1 MDTQALSTK
10 LARARGTS
18 SNDDEEESS
27 RLASRLWDTGVSI
40 VTVMSPSFPL
50 AVALSVGSSSAGS
63 SSAGSSSAGSSS
75 AGSSTADSSVGSG
88 SISDILSTS
97 KFNYGCSK
105 TLSVF
110 LSLFKATMIISS
122 GSFPFALFG
131 SFSTSASSSG
141 FLSPT
146 NVNAGSSSY
155 SQSLSQSSSSSM
167 SIWSSLS
174 SLLLFTMSTI

>member
-10 LARARGTS
+10 FARARGTS

-50 AVALSVGSSSAGS
+50 AVALSVGS

-155 SQSLSQSSSSSM
+155 SQSLS
-167 SIWSSLS
+167 
-174 SLLLFTMSTI
+174 

>member
-63 SSAGSSSAGSSS
+63 SSAGSSSAGSS
-75 AGSSTADSSVGSG
+75 TADSSAGSG

-155 SQSLSQSSSSSM
+155 SQSLS
-167 SIWSSLS
+167 
-174 SLLLFTMSTI
+174 